1 MSHLSI
7 QQPPRN
13 LPVTGPTT
21 GGQLTSPNRSGGNI
35 LPQMGNNQRI
45 GVLGQRAVGD
55 KRPSIGYGQSM
66 IGGSYFNLPAS
77 AAPSGLGPAGLAGVR
92 GAFQGLEHGQGAQ
105 SQGVQGLQ
113 MPFRMPLGMDGSLA
127 PPSLDLS
134 EFPSLTNRSIGP
146 NENGGSSSL
155 TGRSN
160 YVGIIKTPATETT
173 EFTMSNED
181 FPALPGTQNNDNNT
195 STGSGAETA
204 KVSNTTSSSSVNNTN
219 LNHSKRGLQISSD
232 GKVTNIPNNM
242 VADQFGMAG
251 LLTFIR
257 VAESDSNLVSLALGS
272 DLTTLGLNLNSPEP
286 LYNNFGG
293 PWAENPCRPQ
303 DIDFHVPPEYLT
315 NAVIR
320 DKLAPVK
327 LNRYQEDLLFYLFYT
342 NVGDTMQLAAS
353 LELYNRDWRYH
364 KEERLWITR
373 VPGMP
378 LLEKTGTYERGT
390 YYCFDPNNW
399 RKVAKEMFVE
409 YERLEDRP
417 RDLQMPAMPS
427 YSKIMGNRCCNKV
440 PVQDQN
446 GRKGSGN
453 GESGLLTVQR
463 SDTQYSGGGSSRLPS
478 QDIIRHPPHSR
489 PSVRLESPNG
499 LSGPRMLIALYD
511 YNAREISDMSFRKG
525 DRMEL
530 LDDTDS
536 DWWKAEHL
544 ASNKVGY
551 IPRNFVAM
559 EHWFFGHISRKEA
572 EKLLLCQDL
581 PRGAFLI
588 RFAEHIPGGFSLTMR
603 DYEVER
609 GEANGL
615 CHTLTVA
622 CPKLRPT
629 IWDLSP
635 QTRDKWEIDRA
646 ELEFIRKLGSGNF
659 GEVWYGKWRHAYD
672 VAIKTVKAGNMSS
685 SDFLQEAS
693 IMKKFRHPN
702 LVALYAV
709 CSKEEPIF
717 IVTEYMNK
725 GSLLDLLRRDEGK
738 ALSFMELVYIAAQV
752 ASGMSYLESRQ
763 LIHRDLAARNVLVS
777 DGCVAKI
784 CDFGLARL
792 IKDNEYCPTA
802 GTRFPVKWTAPEAA
816 LCGRFSI
823 KSDVWSFGV
832 LLMELFTY
840 GQVPY
845 PGMHNREVIE
855 NVEKGYR
862 MPKPVNNPLP
872 DALYRLMLSCW
883 EAEPDKRPTFEFL
896 HHFLEDFNITSEV
909 PYREVND

>member
-13 LPVTGPTT
+13 LPVSGPTA
-21 GGQLTSPNRSGGNI
+21 GGQLTSPNRSGSNV

-55 KRPSIGYGQSM
+55 KRPSIGGYGQSM

-77 AAPSGLGPAGLAGVR
+77 APSGLGPAGLAGVR
-92 GAFQGLEHGQGAQ
+92 GAFQGLAHGQGAQ

-113 MPFRMPLGMDGSLA
+113 MPFGMPLGMDGSLA

-134 EFPSLTNRSIGP
+134 EFPSLTNRSMGP

-160 YVGIIKTPATETT
+160 YVGIIKTPASETT

-195 STGSGAETA
+195 STGSGAETS
-204 KVSNTTSSSSVNNTN
+204 KVSNTSTSSSSVSNTN
-219 LNHSKRGLQISSD
+219 LNHSKRGLQISAD

-378 LLEKTGTYERGT
+378 LMEKTGTYERGT

-417 RDLQMPAMPS
+417 RDLQMPAM
-427 YSKIMGNRCCNKV
+427 
-440 PVQDQN
+440 
-446 GRKGSGN
+446 
-453 GESGLLTVQR
+453 
-463 SDTQYSGGGSSRLPS
+463 
-478 QDIIRHPPHSR
+478 
-489 PSVRLESPNG
+489 
-499 LSGPRMLIALYD
+499 
-511 YNAREISDMSFRKG
+511 
-525 DRMEL
+525 
-530 LDDTDS
+530 
-536 DWWKAEHL
+536 
-544 ASNKVGY
+544 
-551 IPRNFVAM
+551 
-559 EHWFFGHISRKEA
+559 
-572 EKLLLCQDL
+572 
-581 PRGAFLI
+581 
-588 RFAEHIPGGFSLTMR
+588 
-603 DYEVER
+603 
-609 GEANGL
+609 
-615 CHTLTVA
+615 
-622 CPKLRPT
+622 
-629 IWDLSP
+629 
-635 QTRDKWEIDRA
+635 
-646 ELEFIRKLGSGNF
+646 
-659 GEVWYGKWRHAYD
+659 
-672 VAIKTVKAGNMSS
+672 
-685 SDFLQEAS
+685 EAS

-738 ALSFMELVYIAAQV
+738 AMTFMELVYIAAQV

-872 DALYRLMLSCW
+872 DALYRLIISCW

-909 PYREVND
+909 PYREVQD